1 MAISHESQKS
11 DEYINFILT
20 RRSIRKFKDIPIDM
34 DLIKKI
40 IDIARYAPSAG
51 NRQPWIF
58 IVVRDRE
65 IKEKLAK
72 IHRWAYPLER
82 APMGIVVACNKD
94 VSPDSY
100 HVDCANAA
108 MYIMFAAHALGL
120 GTVWLQTLRNIED
133 IQKILGLPSNYI
145 PIAMLA
151 IGYPDEQPLAKNRKS
166 LEEIAFLDKYGNVFK

>member
-1 MAISHESQKS
+1 MSTQQESQKS

-34 DLIKKI
+34 NLIKRI
-40 IDIARYAPSAG
+40 LDIARYAPSAG

-58 IVVRDRE
+58 IVVKDRE

-72 IHRWAYPLER
+72 IHRWAYPLEE
-82 APMGIVVACNKD
+82 APLGIVIACNKD
-94 VSPDSY
+94 ISPDSY
-100 HVDCANAA
+100 HVDCANAT

-133 IQKILGLPSNYI
+133 IQKILGLPGNYI

-151 IGYPDEQPLAKNRKS
+151 IGYPDESPSAKNRKP
-166 LEEIAFLDKYGNVFK
+166 LEEMVFLDRYGNPFK